1 MIRTLAWAT
10 VALAMSAGGAV
21 AQDAAAGQKVFA
33 RCKACHEVGPD
44 AKAKVGPPLQGV
56 VGRPAGSAEG
66 FAYSDAM
73 KAKAPEIGAW
83 DEAKLSAFLAD
94 PSGYLGGPSK
104 MTLKV
109 PNEKD
114 RQNVIAYL
122 ATQK

>member
-1 MIRTLAWAT
+1 MLRSLALAA
-10 VALAMSAGGAV
+10 VALAVSSGWAM

-33 RCKACHEVGPD
+33 RCKSCHEVGPD

-56 VGRPAGSAEG
+56 VGRPAGSVEG

-83 DEAKLSAFLAD
+83 DEAKLSAYLTD
-94 PSGYLGGPSK
+94 PSAYLGGPSK
-104 MTLKV
+104 MTLKLA
-109 PNEKD
+109 NEKD

>member
-44 AKAKVGPPLQGV
+44 AKSKVGPALQGV
-56 VGRPAGSAEG
+56 VGRAAGSVEG

-83 DEAKLSAFLAD
+83 DEAKLSSYLAD

-109 PNEKD
+109 ANEKD